1 MAVAVVAKETSDPI
15 DVYGKIDLSE
25 NFPGEFMVSLWV
37 ILKKIDS
44 YFVNRDIIIVQ
55 IWWLTMDD

>member
-37 ILKKIDS
+37 ILKKMDS
-44 YFVNRDIIIVQ
+44 YFVNRDIIIVP
-55 IWWLTMDD
+55 IWWLTIDD

>member
-37 ILKKIDS
+37 ILKKIYS

-55 IWWLTMDD
+55 IWWLTIDD

>member
-37 ILKKIDS
+37 ILKKVDS
-44 YFVNRDIIIVQ
+44 YFVNRDIIIVP
-55 IWWLTMDD
+55 IWWLTIDD

>member
-55 IWWLTMDD
+55 IWWLTIYD

>member
-37 ILKKIDS
+37 ILKKVDS
-44 YFVNRDIIIVQ
+44 YFVNRDIIIVP
-55 IWWLTMDD
+55 I

>member
-44 YFVNRDIIIVQ
+44 YFVNCDIIIVQ
-55 IWWLTMDD
+55 IWWLTIDD

>member
-25 NFPGEFMVSLWV
+25 NSPGEFMVSLWV

-55 IWWLTMDD
+55 IWWLTIDD

>member
-55 IWWLTMDD
+55 IWWLTIDD